1 MGGDDET
8 GGGFECLKAGA
19 FLYILPN
26 YAVSL
31 KLLQKVKSI

>member
-1 MGGDDET
+1 MGDDDDT
-8 GGGFECLKAGA
+8 GGGFECLEAGA
-19 FLYILPN
+19 SLYILPN